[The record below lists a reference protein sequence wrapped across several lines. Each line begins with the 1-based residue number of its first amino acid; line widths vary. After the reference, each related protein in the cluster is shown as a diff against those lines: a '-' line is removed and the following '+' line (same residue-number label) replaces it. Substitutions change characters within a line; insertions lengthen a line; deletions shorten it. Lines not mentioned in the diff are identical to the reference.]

1 MNEETKKLAPEE
13 RREAM
18 RLLGERFAG
27 YSFGNA
33 IGPKRYLVY
42 DTLGQVLAVTN
53 ASPCGE
59 KQRHRAKMAFV
70 LVPPLNDAETQL
82 VARFLEGRFR
92 DYYAPGMRFL
102 AHRAGEEIAVRAKE
116 TGVRKGTQLIFEHSF
131 INLYRLPADA
141 KKVMGTKWEEAKG
154 LGFLVLDFAAT
165 VAEWK
170 KWACANPCAPA
181 KPLSPNGPG

>member
-1 MNEETKKLAPEE
+1 MSEETETLAPEE

-27 YSFGNA
+27 YSFGNT

-42 DTLGQVLAVTN
+42 DTAGRVLTVIN
-53 ASPCGE
+53 MSPGGE
-59 KQRHRAKMAFV
+59 KQKRRAKMAFV
-70 LVPPLNDAETQL
+70 LAPPLNDAETQL

-102 AHRAGEEIAVRAKE
+102 AHRAGEEIAVRTKE
-116 TGVRKGTQLIFEHSF
+116 TGVKKGTQLIFEHSF
-131 INLYRLPADA
+131 INLHRLPADA
-141 KKVMGTKWEEAKG
+141 KKVMGTKWEEARG

-165 VAEWK
+165 VAGWK
-170 KWACANPCAPA
+170 KWARANPCTPA